1 MMKKILLLSDTHSFL
16 DPRVLGY
23 AEAVDEIW
31 HAGDIG
37 AFEVTDALEKIKP
50 LRVVYG
56 NIDNARIRSQFDES
70 LFFTIDGLR
79 VFMTHIGGK
88 PPRYAKGIKE
98 KLARLNPDLFICGH
112 SHILKVAYDKK
123 HELLFMNPGAA
134 GKHGF
139 HKKQTMIRFEIAAGK
154 AQNLVVIELGDKPG
168 KDL

>member
-1 MMKKILLLSDTHSFL
+1 
-16 DPRVLGY
+16 
-23 AEAVDEIW
+23 
-31 HAGDIG
+31 
-37 AFEVTDALEKIKP
+37 
-50 LRVVYG
+50 
-56 NIDNARIRSQFDES
+56 
-70 LFFTIDGLR
+70 
-79 VFMTHIGGK
+79 MTHIGGK

-98 KLARLNPDLFICGH
+98 KLAHLNPDLFICGH

>member
-16 DPRVLGY
+16 DPRVLSY

-56 NIDNARIRSQFDES
+56 NIDNARIRSQFDED
-70 LFFTIDGLR
+70 LFFTIEGMH

-88 PPRYAKGIKE
+88 PPRYAKGITE
-98 KLARLNPDLFICGH
+98 KLERL
-112 SHILKVAYDKK
+112 
-123 HELLFMNPGAA
+123 
-134 GKHGF
+134 
-139 HKKQTMIRFEIAAGK
+139 
-154 AQNLVVIELGDKPG
+154 KP
-168 KDL
+168 